1 MDLIVN
7 KIKLFN
13 FRNYE
18 SYEKE
23 NFSNL
28 NIFVGKNGAGKTNI
42 IEAIQLVTSLES
54 FRNPK
59 WNEIIKWGNENSY
72 IESNFISDSRDL
84 DIKLEVNNNKR
95 YFYLNNKK
103 KSISELKGL
112 LPSILFCPDD
122 LKIIKGSATNRR
134 EALDC
139 IGTQISSTYYDLK
152 LKYVKSIK
160 QKNILLQQPNTK
172 INILES
178 WNENIAIIGSSFIN
192 HRLNL
197 FEAFRNNLVRIWLE
211 MVKNLV
217 IDVVYIP
224 SWEVDKDV
232 EVRENY
238 YTKEEI
244 ETKLK
249 NKINSLKQSE
259 IDSKQTLSG
268 PQKDE
273 IKFYINGYDA
283 RKYASQGQQRLITL
297 CWKIAEMETIY
308 QICKK
313 RPILLLDDV
322 LSELDIEKREILTRY
337 LFNNMQTFI
346 TATDVD
352 YLDENILQKAQVFKI
367 GE

>member
-1 MDLIVN
+1 MDLIVK
-7 KIKLFN
+7 KIKLLN
-13 FRNYE
+13 FRNYKC
-18 SYEKE
+18 YEKE
-23 NFSNL
+23 DFSNF
-28 NIFVGKNGAGKTNI
+28 NIFIGKNGAGKTNI
-42 IEAIQLVTSLES
+42 IEAIQLITSLES

-59 WNEIIKWGNENSY
+59 WNEIIKWGSENSY
-72 IESNFISDSRDL
+72 IESNFINENRNLNIKL
-84 DIKLEVNNNKR
+84 DIINNKR
-95 YFYLNNKK
+95 NFYLNGKK
-103 KSISELKGL
+103 KSISEIKGL

-122 LKIIKGSATNRR
+122 LKIVKGSASNRR
-134 EALDC
+134 DALDY

-152 LKYVKSIK
+152 LKYIKSIR
-160 QKNILLQQPNTK
+160 QKNILLQQSN
-172 INILES
+172 INLHTLDS
-178 WNENIAIIGSSFIN
+178 WNENISIIGSSFIN

-197 FEAFRNNLVRIWLE
+197 FENFRNNLVRIWLE

-232 EVRENY
+232 EIKENCY
-238 YTKEEI
+238 LKEEI
-244 ETKLK
+244 ESKLK
-249 NKINSLKQSE
+249 EKINSLKE
-259 IDSKQTLSG
+259 VEVASKQTLSG
-268 PQKDE
+268 PQRDE
-273 IKFYINGYDA
+273 IKFYIDGYDA

-308 QICKK
+308 QICNKK
-313 RPILLLDDV
+313 PILLLDDV

-352 YLDENILQKAQVFKI
+352 YLDENILQKAQIFKI